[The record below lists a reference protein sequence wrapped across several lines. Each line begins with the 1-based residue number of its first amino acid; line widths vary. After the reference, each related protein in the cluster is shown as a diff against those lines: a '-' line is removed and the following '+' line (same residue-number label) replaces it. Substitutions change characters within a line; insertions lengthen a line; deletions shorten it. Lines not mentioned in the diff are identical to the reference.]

1 MKGKLKELE
10 KLKSVSPTNSH
21 GDMKDAGLKSK
32 HTSEEIEG
40 KPKKSALREN
50 IEAILVAI
58 VLALF
63 IRTFVVQAFKIPSGS
78 MLNTLLIGDHILV
91 NKFIYGVRLPFAGTV
106 LIPVAEPKRD
116 DIVVFKFPEDPSK
129 DFIKR
134 VVGVE
139 GDTIEIRNKKVYV
152 NGELI
157 ESDFAIYLDPYVQ
170 YSEQNRDNLGPLK
183 VPENSIFV
191 MGDNRDYSYDSRFWG
206 FVDLKDLKGKAFMI
220 YWSWNSE
227 NNESFM
233 DYVRWDRIFQRL
245 K

>member
-1 MKGKLKELE
+1 LKKVKPYFPIKPNEDKKGPGLE
-10 KLKSVSPTNSH
+10 SKNS
-21 GDMKDAGLKSK
+21 
-32 HTSEEIEG
+32 SEKIEG

-50 IEAILVAI
+50 IEAIIVAI

-91 NKFIYGVRLPFAGTV
+91 NKFIYGVRLPFAGSV
-106 LIPVAEPKRD
+106 LIPVTEPKHD

-134 VVGVE
+134 VVGIE

-152 NGELI
+152 NGELQ
-157 ESDFAIYLDPYVQ
+157 ENDFAIYLDPYIQ
-170 YSEQNRDNLGPLK
+170 HSEQNRDNLGPLK

-220 YWSWNSE
+220 YWSWDSSNTDSLI
-227 NNESFM
+227 

>member
-1 MKGKLKELE
+1 MKGKEQKLE
-10 KLKSVSPTNSH
+10 KLKTVSQTGPN
-21 GDMKDAGLKSK
+21 KDLKGAGLSSN
-32 HTSEEIEG
+32 HSSEEINE

-50 IEAILVAI
+50 IEAIIVAI

-91 NKFIYGVRLPFAGTV
+91 NKFIYGVRFPFTGTV
-106 LIPVAEPKRD
+106 LIPVSDPKHD

-152 NGELI
+152 NGKLK
-157 ESDFAIYLDPYVQ
+157 ESDFAIHLDPYFQ
-170 YSEQNRDNLGPLK
+170 FSERNRDNLGPIE

-191 MGDNRDYSYDSRFWG
+191 LGDNRDYSYDSRFWG

-227 NNESFM
+227 NKDSLL
-233 DYVRWDRIFQRL
+233 DYVRWNRIFQML

>member
-1 MKGKLKELE
+1 LKTLKPVFPTEPFEDMKGL
-10 KLKSVSPTNSH
+10 
-21 GDMKDAGLKSK
+21 GLKSK
-32 HTSEEIEG
+32 NSSEKIEG

-50 IEAILVAI
+50 IEAIIVAI

-106 LIPVAEPKRD
+106 LIPVTDPKHD
-116 DIVVFKFPEDPSK
+116 DIVVFKFPEDRSK

-134 VVGVE
+134 VVGIE

-152 NGELI
+152 NGELQ
-157 ESDFAIYLDPYVQ
+157 ENDFAIYLDPFVQ

-220 YWSWNSE
+220 YWSWDSSNTDSL
-227 NNESFM
+227 M